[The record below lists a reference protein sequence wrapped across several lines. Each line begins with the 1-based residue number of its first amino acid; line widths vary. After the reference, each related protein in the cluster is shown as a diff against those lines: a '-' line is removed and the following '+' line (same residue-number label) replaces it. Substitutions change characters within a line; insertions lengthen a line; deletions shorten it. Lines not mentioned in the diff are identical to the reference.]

1 MTATTPP
8 PLVLVHGMLD
18 TSSVFDSLRRELAG
32 RREPLLIPDLPL
44 RLGRTSVQA
53 AAELLGRSIELAF
66 GTDQPLDLLG
76 FSMGGVIARYW
87 IQLLG
92 GHRRTRR
99 FLSVGSPQQGT
110 VTAQPWPGWLFGG
123 IADLKRGSALLEGLN
138 GDLDQ
143 LSRIECHSYYSP
155 LDLVV
160 LPGWRAVLPVGAVS
174 MLPVPTH
181 PQLLRDPAAIKPLAK
196 ELLRP

>member
-1 MTATTPP
+1 MPIP

-18 TSSVFDSLRRELAG
+18 TSAVFNRLQRELAG
-32 RREPLLIPDLPL
+32 RRDPLLIPDLPL
-44 RLGRTSVQA
+44 RLGRTSIQEG
-53 AAELLGRSIELAF
+53 AERLSRAIDEAF
-66 GTDQPLDLLG
+66 GRDQPLDLLG
-76 FSMGGVIARYW
+76 FSMGGVIARTW

-92 GHRRTRR
+92 GYRRTRR

-110 VTAQPWPGWLFGG
+110 LTAQPWPGWLFNG
-123 IADLKRGSALLEGLN
+123 IADLKRDSALLNTLN
-138 GDLDQ
+138 GDLDR
-143 LSRIECHSYYSP
+143 LSRIECHSFYSP

-181 PQLLRDPAAIKPLAK
+181 PQLLRDPAAINPLVK

>member
-1 MTATTPP
+1 MTIP
-8 PLVLVHGMLD
+8 PLVRVHGMLD
-18 TSSVFDSLRRELAG
+18 TSAVFNSLPRELAG
-32 RREPLLIPDLPL
+32 RREPVLIPDLPL
-44 RLGRTSVQA
+44 RLGRTSIQA
-53 AAELLGRSIELAF
+53 AAELLGRSIEAAF
-66 GTDQPLDLLG
+66 GREQPLDLLG

-110 VTAQPWPGWLFGG
+110 FTAQPWPGWLFSG
-123 IADLKRGSALLEGLN
+123 IADLKRGSALLKRLN
-138 GDLDQ
+138 SDLDR

-160 LPGWRAVLPVGAVS
+160 LPGWRAVLPVGAIS

-181 PQLLRDPAAIKPLAK
+181 PQLLRDPAAIQPLVK